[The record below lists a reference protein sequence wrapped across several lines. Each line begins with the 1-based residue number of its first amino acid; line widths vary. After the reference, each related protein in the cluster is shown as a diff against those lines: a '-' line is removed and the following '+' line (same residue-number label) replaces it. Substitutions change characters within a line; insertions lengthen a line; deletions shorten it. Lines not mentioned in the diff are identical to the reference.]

1 MRELTYIELP
11 AHRND
16 EDFDHAAFSVKRS
29 LLYVAHTANDAMDII
44 DCGSNRYLGSIEGLT
59 GVAGALVSDQAGL
72 VFTSNRGEDTVGI
85 FKLGEAGEVRKIPVG
100 SKPNGLAF
108 DPGRSLLF
116 AANVGESPMLGS
128 HSVTVV
134 DVERGMAI
142 HEVSVPGRTRWAIYD
157 PRDDAIYV
165 NIREPA
171 CIAVIEGGRP
181 ERVARTIP
189 IPAVGPHGLE
199 LDPVTGR
206 LFCACDDARLL
217 IVDPRKDRV
226 LGEITLSGAPDV
238 IFLDS
243 VLRRLFVASGNP
255 GNIDVID
262 IDTDLPVE
270 VIQTEPGAHTMGFD
284 PVRHRILALLP
295 TCHTVSVF
303 EVDHG
308 ETESKR

>member
-1 MRELTYIELP
+1 MRQLIDIELP
-11 AHRND
+11 SHRND
-16 EDFDHAAFSVKRS
+16 EGFDHAAFSVKRS
-29 LLYVAHTANDAMDII
+29 LLYVAHTANDAVDII
-44 DCGSNRYLGSIEGLT
+44 DCGGNRYLGSIEGLT

-85 FKLGEAGEVRKIPVG
+85 FKLGETEVVRKISVG

-108 DPGRSLLF
+108 DAGRGLLY
-116 AANVGESPMLGS
+116 AANVGESPTLGS

-134 DVERGMAI
+134 DVERGLAI

-157 PRDDAIYV
+157 PREDAIYV

-199 LDPVTGR
+199 LDPVIGR
-206 LFCACDDARLL
+206 LYCACDDARLL
-217 IVDPRKDRV
+217 IVDPRRARV
-226 LGEITLSGAPDV
+226 LGEIPLSGAPDV

-243 VLRRLFVASGNP
+243 VLRHLFVASDKP
-255 GNIDVID
+255 GSIDVID
-262 IDTDLPVE
+262 IDAGLPVE

-284 PVRHRILALLP
+284 PVRHRIYALLP
-295 TCHTVSVF
+295 GSHCARAYDV
-303 EVDHG
+303 
-308 ETESKR
+308 

>member
-1 MRELTYIELP
+1 MRQLTDIELP

-16 EDFDHAAFSVKRS
+16 EGFDHAAFSVKRS
-29 LLYVAHTANDAMDII
+29 LLYVAHTANDAVDII
-44 DCGSNRYLGSIEGLT
+44 DCGGNRYLGSIEGLT
-59 GVAGALVSDQAGL
+59 GVAGAFVSDQAGL

-85 FKLGEAGEVRKIPVG
+85 FKLGETGDVRKIPVG

-108 DPGRSLLF
+108 DAGRGLLY
-116 AANVGESPMLGS
+116 AANVGESPTIGS
-128 HSVTVV
+128 YSVTVV
-134 DVERGMAI
+134 DVERGLAI

-189 IPAVGPHGLE
+189 VSSVGPHGLE

-217 IVDPRKDRV
+217 IVDPRRNEV
-226 LGEITLSGAPDV
+226 LGEIPMSGAPDV
-238 IFLDS
+238 VFLDV
-243 VLRRLFVASGNP
+243 VLRRLFVASGKP
-255 GNIDVID
+255 GSIDVID
-262 IDTDLPVE
+262 IDTDRPAE
-270 VIQTEPGAHTMGFD
+270 VVQTELGAHTMGFD
-284 PVRHRILALLP
+284 PVRHRMYALLP
-295 TCHTVSVF
+295 GSHSARAYDV
-303 EVDHG
+303 
-308 ETESKR
+308 